1 DFSTDQQTQRV
12 GDNLALA
19 AFDLLAGII
28 AARTAALGGLD
39 RLAVDDPRRRAG
51 FAAGRFAG
59 LQQQRKIGL
68 FQNPAVTPRIKVVLH
83 RRERRK
89 LPRQLTPLAAR
100 PGDVEERVN
109 YRPQLDFPRSPQRSL
124 PRQLRLDHRPLPVGH
139 VACVPLLL
147 ALILRPS
154 DFGSHVAT
162 LLLLDTTSVPQ
173 LTEITQFIFG
183 QPLNLTASVIG
194 NSCHVADR
202 RIAARTSRESPGE
215 RDDEPSAHRR
225 DRVGDVPFG
234 SDRRHLWVGNPG
246 EWQIAGAAGRNLLL
260 RGEGRRVRRS
270 ESRRRRY
277 RAWRGGESR
286 ATRALHNHPGRALV

>member
-1 DFSTDQQTQRV
+1 MPAVQPLVR
-12 GDNLALA
+12 
-19 AFDLLAGII
+19 LLW
-28 AARTAALGGLD
+28 TN
-39 RLAVDDPRRRAG
+39 
-51 FAAGRFAG
+51 
-59 LQQQRKIGL
+59 KIGPL
-68 FQNPAVTPRIKVVLH
+68 RVLPTSTKEHLMAVTLYSGFVPVCV
-83 RRERRK
+83 
-89 LPRQLTPLAAR
+89 QL
-100 PGDVEERVN
+100 
-109 YRPQLDFPRSPQRSL
+109 
-124 PRQLRLDHRPLPVGH
+124 
-139 VACVPLLL
+139 
-147 ALILRPS
+147 
-154 DFGSHVAT
+154 
-162 LLLLDTTSVPQ
+162 
-173 LTEITQFIFG
+173 LTG
-183 QPLNLTASVIG
+183 LNLTASVIG
-194 NSCHVADR
+194 DSCHVADR